1 MILADVFKN
10 SDYARHSDFS
20 TNAADDP
27 VVVQFAANN
36 GADLAA
42 AAELVAPY
50 AGGIGAFSVCQR
62 KNEKDNLYGLS
73 MQPRYQLRMPSKMG
87 YTRKDRLSSHVRS
100 GNRARYDSNSQ
111 RTSGYSL

>member
-36 GADLAA
+36 GVDLAD

-50 AGGIGAFSVCQR
+50 AGGIGV
-62 KNEKDNLYGLS
+62 L
-73 MQPRYQLRMPSKMG
+73 
-87 YTRKDRLSSHVRS
+87 
-100 GNRARYDSNSQ
+100 
-111 RTSGYSL
+111 